1 MAGTDRSQGSSG
13 IDPNGPSIVLA
24 GPQLG
29 ENIGTAARAML
40 NCGLGDLRIVN
51 PRDGWPNEKARSA
64 ASGADAV
71 VDGARLFGD
80 IPAAIADLHRVY
92 AATARP
98 RELVKPVLTPR
109 AAAAEIRA
117 AAARGERVGILFG
130 PERWGLQTDEVSFA
144 ASIIEV
150 PLNPAFA
157 SLNLA
162 QAVLIVAYEWR
173 AAADT
178 TPGKYIPT
186 LENHG
191 GPTELA
197 DQGDTLRFF
206 EHLEAELDESGYLYP
221 PDKRPTMVR
230 NLRSIFL
237 RAQLTEPEVRSLRGM
252 VKALARRRRDLD
264 ARGVRPARRRGNSGQ
279 RVPLTAPGRRL

>member
-1 MAGTDRSQGSSG
+1 MAGTDKSRGTAG
-13 IDPNGPSIVLA
+13 IDPAGPAIVLV

-40 NCGLGDLRIVN
+40 NCGLADLRLVA
-51 PRDGWPNEKARSA
+51 PRDGWPNEKAKSA
-64 ASGADAV
+64 ASGADIV
-71 VDGARLFGD
+71 IDGARVYDG
-80 IPAAIADLHRVY
+80 IPAAIADFQRVF

-98 RELVKPVLTPR
+98 RELVKAVLTPR

-117 AAARGERVGILFG
+117 AQARGERVGILFG
-130 PERWGLQTDEVSFA
+130 PERWGMTTDEVA
-144 ASIIEV
+144 YAEAIIEV

-162 QAVLIVAYEWR
+162 QAVLIVAYEWHI
-173 AAADT
+173 AADA
-178 TPGKYIPT
+178 TPARYVPT
-186 LENHG
+186 LEEHG

-197 DQGDTLRFF
+197 SQADIQLLFD
-206 EHLEAELDESGYLYP
+206 HLERELDESGYLFP

-237 RAQLTEPEVRSLRGM
+237 RANLTEPEVRSLRGA
-252 VKALARRRRDLD
+252 VKALVQRRRDLE
-264 ARGVRPARRRGNSGQ
+264 ARGIKPGGARRRGGGAS
-279 RVPLTAPGRRL
+279 

>member
-1 MAGTDRSQGSSG
+1 MAGTDKSRGTSG
-13 IDPNGPSIVLA
+13 IDPGGPAVVLV

-40 NCGLGDLRIVN
+40 NCGLADLRIVE
-51 PRDGWPNEKARSA
+51 PRDGWPNPKAVAA
-64 ASGADAV
+64 ASGADLVIERARV
-71 VDGARLFGD
+71 FDG
-80 IPAAIADLHRVY
+80 IPAAIADCQHVY

-98 RELVKPVLTPR
+98 RELVKAVLTPR

-117 AAARGERVGILFG
+117 AQGRGERIGILFG
-130 PERWGLQTDEVSFA
+130 PERWGLTTDQVSFA
-144 ASIIEV
+144 GQIIEV

-173 AAADT
+173 MAADA
-178 TPGKYIPT
+178 TPAKIVPT
-186 LENHG
+186 LAEHG

-197 DQGDTLRFF
+197 TQDDILKLFD
-206 EHLEAELDESGYLYP
+206 HLERELDESGYLFP
-221 PDKRPTMVR
+221 PDKRPAMVR

-237 RAQLTEPEVRSLRGM
+237 RANLTEPEVRSLRGV
-252 VKALARRRRDLD
+252 VKALVQRRRDLE
-264 ARGVRPARRRGNSGQ
+264 ARGIKPPKRRPG
-279 RVPLTAPGRRL
+279 P

>member
-1 MAGTDRSQGSSG
+1 VAGTDKSRGTSG
-13 IDPNGPSIVLA
+13 IDPTGPAIILV

-40 NCGLGDLRIVN
+40 NCGLADLRLVE
-51 PRDGWPNEKARSA
+51 PRDGWPNEKAVAA
-64 ASGADAV
+64 ASGADLV
-71 VDGARLFGD
+71 IDKARVYSD
-80 IPAAIADLHRVY
+80 IPAAIADCHHVY

-98 RELVKPVLTPR
+98 REVVKAVLTPR

-117 AAARGERVGILFG
+117 AQARSERVGILFG
-130 PERWGLQTDEVSFA
+130 PERWGLTTDQVSFA
-144 ASIIEV
+144 GEIIEV

-173 AAADT
+173 LAADT
-178 TPGKYIPT
+178 TPAKHVPT
-186 LENHG
+186 LQEHG

-197 DQGDTLRFF
+197 TQDDILLLF
-206 EHLEAELDESGYLYP
+206 EHLERELDESGYLFP

-237 RAQLTEPEVRSLRGM
+237 RANLTEPEVRSLRGA
-252 VKALARRRRDLD
+252 VKALVQRRRDLE
-264 ARGVRPARRRGNSGQ
+264 ARGAVSSTRKTRQ
-279 RVPLTAPGRRL
+279 R

>member
-1 MAGTDRSQGSSG
+1 VAGTDKSRGTSG
-13 IDPNGPSIVLA
+13 IDPTGPAIILV

-40 NCGLGDLRIVN
+40 NCGLADLRLVE
-51 PRDGWPNEKARSA
+51 PRDGWPNEKAVAA
-64 ASGADAV
+64 ASGADLV
-71 VDGARLFGD
+71 IDKARVFPD
-80 IPAAIADLHRVY
+80 IPAAIADCHHVY

-98 RELVKPVLTPR
+98 REVVKAVLTPR

-117 AAARGERVGILFG
+117 AQARSERIGILFG
-130 PERWGLQTDEVSFA
+130 PERWGLTTDQVSFA
-144 ASIIEV
+144 GQIIEV

-162 QAVLIVAYEWR
+162 QAVLIVAYEWSL
-173 AAADT
+173 AADT
-178 TPGKYIPT
+178 TPAKYVPT
-186 LENHG
+186 LEEHG

-197 DQGDTLRFF
+197 TQDDILKLF
-206 EHLEAELDESGYLYP
+206 EHLERELDESGYLFP

-237 RAQLTEPEVRSLRGM
+237 RASLTEPEVRSLRGA
-252 VKALARRRRDLD
+252 VKALVQRRRDLE
-264 ARGVRPARRRGNSGQ
+264 ARGAVSSTRKTRQ
-279 RVPLTAPGRRL
+279 R